1 MYSHGNLQLAAPSDT
16 GARGAAIHRS
26 FAGSES
32 AGGGR
37 ENQARNTEYKFLV
50 VTYKKQLI
58 VLRYFQ

>member
-1 MYSHGNLQLAAPSDT
+1 MGTKKQHVWVAKDMCSHGNLQLAAPSDT

-37 ENQARNTEYKFLV
+37 DKPR
-50 VTYKKQLI
+50 
-58 VLRYFQ
+58 

>member
-1 MYSHGNLQLAAPSDT
+1 MGTKKQHVWVAKDMCSHGNIQLAAPSDT

-37 ENQARNTEYKFLV
+37 DKPR
-50 VTYKKQLI
+50 
-58 VLRYFQ
+58 